1 MINVI
6 FWIIDNSDLC
16 KNIAA
21 STTVCQYF
29 KKKKIANSDHI
40 SLRKLKRLFN
50 ENVEAIAAYN
60 NGLAWAVNNIN
71 TKLWAKFDGNCLK
84 HEKLTF
90 NLK

>member
-1 MINVI
+1 M
-6 FWIIDNSDLC
+6 
-16 KNIAA
+16 
-21 STTVCQYF
+21 
-29 KKKKIANSDHI
+29 
-40 SLRKLKRLFN
+40 FN

>member
-1 MINVI
+1 M
-6 FWIIDNSDLC
+6 
-16 KNIAA
+16 
-21 STTVCQYF
+21 
-29 KKKKIANSDHI
+29 
-40 SLRKLKRLFN
+40 FN

-71 TKLWAKFDGNCLK
+71 TKLWAKFDGNWLK

>member
-16 KNIAA
+16 KKNSSINN
-21 STTVCQYF
+21 SLSIFQ
-29 KKKKIANSDHI
+29 KKKIANSDHI